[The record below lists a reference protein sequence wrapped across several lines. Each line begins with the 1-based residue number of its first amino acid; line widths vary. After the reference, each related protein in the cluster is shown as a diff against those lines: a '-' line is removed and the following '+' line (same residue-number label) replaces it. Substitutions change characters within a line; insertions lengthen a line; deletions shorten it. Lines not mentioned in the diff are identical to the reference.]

1 MTAPACRP
9 RSAPGCSSPGCPPRP
24 AGGGSASPSRGG
36 SSSSSTAGG
45 CPTTRGPMGPAACSC
60 WSFPWPLPRP
70 PRAPGPGSRDPG
82 DPMTLALNPQQA
94 AAVRHPGG
102 PLLVLAGAGS
112 GKTRVLTARIA
123 YLIQEQGVAPQRIF
137 AVTFTNKAAGEMRS
151 RVATLL
157 GANPKGLWIGTFHSL
172 SARLLRREA
181 AALGF
186 GPNFTIYD
194 QDDSESFI
202 KRLLEQRGLSPK
214 ANPPRAIHAVTSSAK
229 NHLLLPEELGAQAE
243 SPLVRAAADIYASLG
258 PALRQANAMDFD
270 DLLLHPLTLFRE
282 HPERLAYWQQ
292 QFEHVLVDEFQDT
305 NAAQYRLV
313 KLLAAQHTN
322 LCVVGDDDQ
331 AIYGWRGADVRHMLS
346 FQQDF
351 PGATLI
357 KLEQNYR
364 STQVILDA
372 ANGVIAENAR
382 RLGKTLFTVTQGG
395 EPVTLLTAA
404 DERDEAE
411 WLAAELVRRSAEA
424 DVPYEGMA
432 ILYRTNAQSR
442 PLEEAFRFRG
452 IPYRLV
458 GAVSFY
464 ERREVKD
471 VLAYLRLIANP
482 ADDQAF
488 LRVVNVPRRGI
499 GDASFTPL
507 VRAATQ
513 WGKPLLETARA
524 AERIPELRPNVRA
537 AFAGVAALIDD
548 LRARH
553 GQADPA
559 TALEQVVAAV
569 GYAQYLADEGPE
581 GVERLENV
589 QELIAGA
596 AAWAETAENEG
607 DEAGEGETGTGP
619 TLIERYLTQAALVA
633 SADQST
639 GDPTG
644 VTLMTVHMAK
654 GLEWPVVTLAGLED
668 GLFPLARSAG
678 EPGGLEEERRLWFVG
693 LTRAREKLYLSWA
706 RTRYRNGRLE
716 LSEPSRF
723 LEAVPPG
730 VLEERSTTPQWDR
743 GERTTRRASA
753 RARGAA
759 PTNLDWEIEVSQ
771 DAPRYA
777 AGERVRHRKFG
788 SGVVR
793 AVSGSGRE
801 LKVTVEFD
809 DREIGT
815 TQLLVAYAGLEREW
829 ESA

>member
-1 MTAPACRP
+1 
-9 RSAPGCSSPGCPPRP
+9 
-24 AGGGSASPSRGG
+24 
-36 SSSSSTAGG
+36 
-45 CPTTRGPMGPAACSC
+45 
-60 WSFPWPLPRP
+60 
-70 PRAPGPGSRDPG
+70 
-82 DPMTLALNPQQA
+82 MTLPLNPPQE
-94 AAVRHPGG
+94 AAVRHAGG

-123 YLIQEQGVAPQRIF
+123 YLIQERGVAPQRIF

-151 RVATLL
+151 RVGALL
-157 GANPKGLWIGTFHSL
+157 GADPKGLWIGTFHSL

-181 AALGF
+181 PQLGF

-214 ANPPRAIHAVTSSAK
+214 ANPPRAIHAVISSAK
-229 NHLLLPEELGAQAE
+229 NRMLLPEELGAQAD
-243 SPLVRAAADIYASLG
+243 SPLERVAAEIYAALG
-258 PALRQANAMDFD
+258 PALKQANAMDFD
-270 DLLLHPLTLFRE
+270 DLLLNPLTLFQE
-282 HPERLAYWQQ
+282 HPDRLAYWQRR
-292 QFEHVLVDEFQDT
+292 FEHVLVDEFQDT

-382 RLGKTLFTVTQGG
+382 RLGKTLFTAKQGG
-395 EPVTLLTAA
+395 EAVTLLTAA

-411 WLAAELVRRSAEA
+411 WLAGELTRRAAET
-424 DVPYEGMA
+424 DTPYQGMA
-432 ILYRTNAQSR
+432 VLYRTNAQSR

-482 ADDQAF
+482 ADDEAF
-488 LRVVNVPRRGI
+488 LRIVNVPRRGI
-499 GDASFTPL
+499 GDTSLSQL
-507 VRAATQ
+507 VRVAAQ
-513 WGKPLLETARA
+513 WAKPLLETARA
-524 AERIPELRPNVRA
+524 ADRVADLRPNVREA
-537 AFAGVAALIDD
+537 LQAVARLMDE
-548 LRARH
+548 LRA
-553 GQADPA
+553 GCGDADPA
-559 TALEQVVAAV
+559 TALERVIAAV
-569 GYAQYLADEGPE
+569 GYGQYLGDEGPE
-581 GVERLENV
+581 GIERLENV

-596 AAWAETAENEG
+596 AEWAEIAAEAG
-607 DEAGEGETGTGP
+607 DEAGDDAADAGIGEGP
-619 TLIERYLTQAALVA
+619 SLIERYLTQAALVA
-633 SADQST
+633 PADE
-639 GDPTG
+639 GAGAPEG

-654 GLEWPVVTLAGLED
+654 GLEWAVVALAGLED
-668 GLFPLARSAG
+668 GLFPLARAAG
-678 EPGGLEEERRLWFVG
+678 EPGGLDEERRLCYVG

-706 RTRYRNGRLE
+706 RTRYRTGRLE

-723 LEAVPPG
+723 LEALPPA
-730 VLEERSTTPQWDR
+730 VVEQRSTTPQWDR
-743 GERTTRRASA
+743 ARRSSGGGTRRAA
-753 RARGAA
+753 RAVVE
-759 PTNLDWEIEVSQ
+759 PDWEDAASQ

-777 AGERVRHRKFG
+777 TGERVRHRKFG

-793 AVSGSGRE
+793 AVSGSGRD

-809 DREIGT
+809 DQEIGT
-815 TQLLVAYAGLEREW
+815 KQLLVAYAGLEREW

>member
-1 MTAPACRP
+1 M
-9 RSAPGCSSPGCPPRP
+9 S
-24 AGGGSASPSRGG
+24 
-36 SSSSSTAGG
+36 
-45 CPTTRGPMGPAACSC
+45 
-60 WSFPWPLPRP
+60 LP
-70 PRAPGPGSRDPG
+70 
-82 DPMTLALNPQQA
+82 LNPQQQ

-123 YLIQEQGVAPQRIF
+123 YLIQERGVAPQKIF
-137 AVTFTNKAAGEMRS
+137 AVTFTNRAAGEMRS
-151 RVATLL
+151 RVAALL
-157 GANPKGLWIGTFHSL
+157 GADPKGLWIGTFHSL

-181 AALGF
+181 AHLGF
-186 GPNFTIYD
+186 RPNFTIYD

-214 ANPPRAIHAVTSSAK
+214 ANPPRAIHAVISSAK
-229 NHLLLPEELGAQAE
+229 NRMLLAEELGAQAE
-243 SPLVRAAADIYASLG
+243 SPLERVAAEIYAQLG

-270 DLLLHPLTLFRE
+270 DLLLHPLALFRE

-292 QFEHVLVDEFQDT
+292 RFQHVLVDEFQDT

-313 KLLAAQHTN
+313 KLLAAGHTN
-322 LCVVGDDDQ
+322 FCVVGDDDQ

-351 PGATLI
+351 PAATLI

-382 RLGKTLFTVTQGG
+382 RLGKTLFTATQGG

-411 WLAAELVRRSAEA
+411 WLAAELARRAAEA

-482 ADDQAF
+482 ADDEAF
-488 LRVVNVPRRGI
+488 VRVVNVPRRGI
-499 GDASFTPL
+499 GDASLSQLLRT
-507 VRAATQ
+507 AAQ

-524 AERIPELRPNVRA
+524 ADRVADLRPNVRE
-537 AFAGVAALIDD
+537 AFQALAQLIDD
-548 LRARH
+548 LRARY
-553 GQADPA
+553 GDADPA
-559 TALEQVVAAV
+559 TVLERTIATV
-569 GYAQYLADEGPE
+569 GYGQYLADEGPE
-581 GVERLENV
+581 GIERLENV

-596 AAWAETAENEG
+596 AEWAETAADEGEEAG
-607 DEAGEGETGTGP
+607 DEVGEGGTGKGAS
-619 TLIERYLTQAALVA
+619 LIERYLTQAALVT
-633 SADQST
+633 SADQGT

-668 GLFPLARSAG
+668 GLFPLARAAG
-678 EPGGLEEERRLWFVG
+678 EPGGLEEERRLCYVG

-716 LSEPSRF
+716 MSESSRF
-723 LEAVPPG
+723 LEALPPA
-730 VLEERSTTPQWDR
+730 VVEERSTTPLWDR
-743 GERTTRRASA
+743 AVRSSGGMRRAA
-753 RARGAA
+753 RAPVEVDWIEDA
-759 PTNLDWEIEVSQ
+759 PQ
-771 DAPRYA
+771 DARRYV
-777 AGERVRHRKFG
+777 AGERVRHRRFG

-793 AVSGSGRE
+793 AVSGSGRD
-801 LKVTVEFD
+801 LKVMVEFD
-809 DREIGT
+809 DQEIGT
-815 TQLLVAYAGLEREW
+815 KQLLVAYAGLEREW

>member
-1 MTAPACRP
+1 M
-9 RSAPGCSSPGCPPRP
+9 SV
-24 AGGGSASPSRGG
+24 
-36 SSSSSTAGG
+36 
-45 CPTTRGPMGPAACSC
+45 
-60 WSFPWPLPRP
+60 
-70 PRAPGPGSRDPG
+70 
-82 DPMTLALNPQQA
+82 ALNPAQRE
-94 AAVRHPGG
+94 AVEHVDG
-102 PLLVLAGAGS
+102 PILVLAGAGS

-214 ANPPRAIHAVTSSAK
+214 ANPPRAIHAVISSAK

-243 SPLVRAAADIYASLG
+243 SPLERAAADIYATLG

-292 QFEHVLVDEFQDT
+292 RFEHVLVDEFQDT

-372 ANGVIAENAR
+372 ANGVIAENTR
-382 RLGKTLFTVTQGG
+382 RLGKTLFTATPGG
-395 EPVTLLTAA
+395 EPVTLLAAA

-482 ADDQAF
+482 ADDEAF
-488 LRVVNVPRRGI
+488 VRIVNVPRRGI
-499 GDASFTPL
+499 GDASLSQLLRT
-507 VRAATQ
+507 ATQ
-513 WGKPLLETARA
+513 WGRPLLETARA
-524 AERIPELRPNVRA
+524 AERIADLRPNVRE
-537 AFAGVAALIDD
+537 AFQALARLIDE
-548 LRARH
+548 LRARVAD
-553 GQADPA
+553 ADPA
-559 TALEQVVAAV
+559 TALEQVIAAV
-569 GYAQYLADEGPE
+569 GYGPYLADEGPE
-581 GVERLENV
+581 GIERLENV

-596 AAWAETAENEG
+596 AAWAETAVDEG
-607 DEAGEGETGTGP
+607 DEGGATSS
-619 TLIERYLTQAALVA
+619 IERYLTQAALVT
-633 SADQST
+633 SADQGT

-668 GLFPLARSAG
+668 GLFPLARAAA
-678 EPGGLEEERRLWFVG
+678 EPGGLEEERRLCYVG

-716 LSEPSRF
+716 LSESSRF
-723 LEAVPPG
+723 LEALPPA
-730 VLEERSTTPQWDR
+730 VVEQRSTTPQWDR
-743 GERTTRRASA
+743 ARHAGGARRGA
-753 RARGAA
+753 RA
-759 PTNLDWEIEVSQ
+759 PVEIEWEAEASQ
-771 DAPRYA
+771 DAPRYI

-801 LKVTVEFD
+801 LKVMVEFD
-809 DREIGT
+809 DSEIGT
-815 TQLLVAYAGLEREW
+815 KQLLVAYAGLEREW

>member
-1 MTAPACRP
+1 MTV
-9 RSAPGCSSPGCPPRP
+9 
-24 AGGGSASPSRGG
+24 
-36 SSSSSTAGG
+36 
-45 CPTTRGPMGPAACSC
+45 
-60 WSFPWPLPRP
+60 
-70 PRAPGPGSRDPG
+70 
-82 DPMTLALNPQQA
+82 ALNPQQE
-94 AAVRHPGG
+94 AAVRHTGG

-112 GKTRVLTARIA
+112 GKTRVLTTRIA
-123 YLIQEQGVAPQRIF
+123 HLIRERGVAPWRIF
-137 AVTFTNKAAGEMRS
+137 AVTFTNKAAGEMRA
-151 RVATLL
+151 RVASLL
-157 GANPKGLWIGTFHSL
+157 GADPRGLWIGTFHAL

-181 AALGF
+181 PLLGF
-186 GPNFTIYD
+186 GSNFTIYD

-202 KRLLEQRGLSPK
+202 KRMLEQRGHSPK
-214 ANPPRAIHAVTSSAK
+214 ANPPRVIHSIISGAK
-229 NHLLLPEELGAQAE
+229 NRMLLPEELGANAE
-243 SPLVRAAADIYASLG
+243 SPLERLAADIYAALG

-270 DLLLHPLTLFRE
+270 DLLLFPLSLFAQ
-282 HPERLAYWQQ
+282 HPERLAYWQRR
-292 QFEHVLVDEFQDT
+292 FDHVLVDEFQDT

-313 KLLAAQHTN
+313 KQLAAEHRN

-372 ANGVIAENAR
+372 ANGVIAENTS
-382 RLGKTLFTVTQGG
+382 RLGKTLFTDKQGG
-395 EPVTLLTAA
+395 EPVTLLTSA

-411 WLAAELVRRSAEA
+411 WLAGELTRRASVGGG

-482 ADDQAF
+482 ADDEAF
-488 LRVVNVPRRGI
+488 ARIVNVPRRGI
-499 GDASFTPL
+499 GDTSFASL
-507 VRAATQ
+507 VRAAAQ
-513 WGKPLLETARA
+513 WRQPLLEAARGA
-524 AERIPELRPNVRA
+524 DRIPDLRPNVRD
-537 AFAGVAALIDD
+537 AFAAVARLIDD

-553 GQADPA
+553 AQSDPA
-559 TALEQVVAAV
+559 TALEQMIEAV
-569 GYAQYLADEGPE
+569 GYEPYLADEGAE
-581 GVERLENV
+581 GIERLENV

-596 AAWAETAENEG
+596 AEWAETA
-607 DEAGEGETGTGP
+607 DEAGEEADGDVGEGEEERENA
-619 TLIERYLTQAALVA
+619 TLIERYLTQATLVT
-633 SADQST
+633 SADQGS

-654 GLEWPVVTLAGLED
+654 GLEWPVVALAGLED
-668 GLFPLARSAG
+668 GLFPLARTAG
-678 EPGGLEEERRLWFVG
+678 EPGGLEEERRLCYVG

-716 LSEPSRF
+716 LSAASRF
-723 LEAVPPG
+723 LDAVPVG
-730 VLEERSTTPQWDR
+730 VLEERSTTPQWGSD
-743 GERTTRRASA
+743 RAS
-753 RARGAA
+753 RDEPSRRSRRPA
-759 PTNLDWEIEVSQ
+759 PVELDWDVEVSQ
-771 DAPRYA
+771 DAPRYVT
-777 AGERVRHRKFG
+777 GERVRHRKFG
-788 SGVVR
+788 GGVVR
-793 AVSGSGRE
+793 AVAGSGRE

-809 DREIGT
+809 DQDIGT
-815 TQLLVAYAGLEREW
+815 KQLLVAYAGLEREW

>member
-1 MTAPACRP
+1 VT
-9 RSAPGCSSPGCPPRP
+9 
-24 AGGGSASPSRGG
+24 
-36 SSSSSTAGG
+36 
-45 CPTTRGPMGPAACSC
+45 
-60 WSFPWPLPRP
+60 LP
-70 PRAPGPGSRDPG
+70 
-82 DPMTLALNPQQA
+82 LNPAQD

-123 YLIQEQGVAPQRIF
+123 HLIRERGVAPSRIF
-137 AVTFTNKAAGEMRS
+137 AVTFTNKAAGEMRA
-151 RVATLL
+151 RVAALL
-157 GANPKGLWIGTFHSL
+157 GADPRGLWIGTFHSL

-181 AALGF
+181 ALLGF

-194 QDDSESFI
+194 QDDSEHFI
-202 KRLLEQRGLSPK
+202 KRLLEQRGHSPK
-214 ANPPRAIHAVTSSAK
+214 ANPPRAIHAIISGAK
-229 NHLLLPEELGAQAE
+229 NRMVLPEELGASADGPLERVAAE
-243 SPLVRAAADIYASLG
+243 IYAGLG

-270 DLLLHPLTLFRE
+270 DLLLFPLTLFAE
-282 HPERLAYWQQ
+282 HPERLAYWQRR
-292 QFEHVLVDEFQDT
+292 FDHVLVDEFQDT

-313 KLLAAQHTN
+313 KQLAMEHRN

-351 PGATLI
+351 PGTTLI

-372 ANGVIAENAR
+372 ANGIIAENAR
-382 RLGKTLFTVTQGG
+382 RLGKTLFTAQQGG

-411 WLAAELVRRSAEA
+411 WLAGELSRRAA
-424 DVPYEGMA
+424 DGDMAYEGMA

-482 ADDQAF
+482 ADDEAF
-488 LRVVNVPRRGI
+488 ARIVNVPRRGI

-524 AERIPELRPNVRA
+524 AERIPDLRPNVRA
-537 AFAGVAALIDD
+537 AVTGVAALIDD

-596 AAWAETAENEG
+596 AAWAETAEDDG
-607 DEAGEGETGTGP
+607 DEAGEGGVATGP

-668 GLFPLARSAG
+668 GLFPLARSAS
-678 EPGGLEEERRLWFVG
+678 EPGGLEEERRLCYVG

-706 RTRYRNGRLE
+706 RTRYRTGRLE

-723 LEAVPPG
+723 LEALPAG
-730 VLEERSTTPQWDR
+730 ALEERSTTPLWDR
-743 GERTTRRASA
+743 GA
-753 RARGAA
+753 RGMRGAA
-759 PTNLDWEIEVSQ
+759 RGGRVQRPAPAELDWEVEASQ

-777 AGERVRHRKFG
+777 TGERVRHRKFG
-788 SGVVR
+788 GGVVR

-809 DREIGT
+809 DQEIGT
-815 TQLLVAYAGLEREW
+815 KQLLVAYAGLEREW

>member
-1 MTAPACRP
+1 V
-9 RSAPGCSSPGCPPRP
+9 
-24 AGGGSASPSRGG
+24 
-36 SSSSSTAGG
+36 
-45 CPTTRGPMGPAACSC
+45 
-60 WSFPWPLPRP
+60 
-70 PRAPGPGSRDPG
+70 
-82 DPMTLALNPQQA
+82 TLTLNPAQE

-123 YLIQEQGVAPQRIF
+123 HLIQERGIAPSRIF
-137 AVTFTNKAAGEMRS
+137 AVTFTNKAAAEMRT
-151 RVATLL
+151 RVGALL
-157 GANPKGLWIGTFHSL
+157 GADPRGLWIGTFHSL

-181 AALGF
+181 PLLGF
-186 GPNFTIYD
+186 ASNFTIYD

-202 KRLLEQRGLSPK
+202 KRLLEQRGHSPK
-214 ANPPRAIHAVTSSAK
+214 MHPPRAIHAIISGAK
-229 NHLLLPEELGAQAE
+229 NRMLLPEELGASADGPLERVAAE
-243 SPLVRAAADIYASLG
+243 IYAALG

-270 DLLLHPLTLFRE
+270 DLLLLPLTLFAE
-282 HPERLAYWQQ
+282 HPDRLAFWQRR
-292 QFEHVLVDEFQDT
+292 FDHVLVDEFQDT

-313 KLLAAQHTN
+313 KRLAAEHRN

-331 AIYGWRGADVRHMLS
+331 AIYGWRGADVRHMLA

-351 PGATLI
+351 PGTSLI

-382 RLGKTLFTVTQGG
+382 RLGKTLFTAHQGG
-395 EPVTLLTAA
+395 EPVTLLAAA

-411 WLAAELVRRSAEA
+411 WLAVELSRRAGEG
-424 DVPYEGMA
+424 DVPYQAMG

-482 ADDQAF
+482 ADDEAF
-488 LRVVNVPRRGI
+488 ARIVNVPRRGI
-499 GDASFTPL
+499 GDASFAQL
-507 VRAATQ
+507 VRTATQ
-513 WGKPLLETARA
+513 WGKPLLETARG
-524 AERIPELRPNVRA
+524 AERVPDLRPNVRA
-537 AFAGVAALIDD
+537 AFIGVAALIDD

-553 GQADPA
+553 AQADPA
-559 TALEQVVAAV
+559 TVLEQIVAAV
-569 GYAQYLADEGPE
+569 GYAQYLADEGAE
-581 GVERLENV
+581 GIERVENV

-596 AAWAETAENEG
+596 AAWAETADPEDDAEV
-607 DEAGEGETGTGP
+607 P
-619 TLIERYLTQAALVA
+619 LLQRYLTQAALV
-633 SADQST
+633 SPVDQGT
-639 GDPTG
+639 GDPNG

-654 GLEWPVVTLAGLED
+654 GLEWPVVALAGLED

-678 EPGGLEEERRLWFVG
+678 EPGGLEEERRLCYVG

-706 RTRYRNGRLE
+706 RTRYRTGRLE

-723 LEAVPPG
+723 LDALPAGAIEA
-730 VLEERSTTPQWDR
+730 RSTTPHWERPGR
-743 GERTTRRASA
+743 GSGRPA
-753 RARGAA
+753 RARRAA
-759 PTNLDWEIEVSQ
+759 PVELDWDIEASQ

-777 AGERVRHRKFG
+777 TGERVRHRKFG
-788 SGVVR
+788 GGVVR
-793 AVSGSGRE
+793 AVSGSGRD

-809 DREIGT
+809 DQEIGT
-815 TQLLVAYAGLEREW
+815 KQLLVAYAGLEREW

>member
-1 MTAPACRP
+1 
-9 RSAPGCSSPGCPPRP
+9 
-24 AGGGSASPSRGG
+24 
-36 SSSSSTAGG
+36 
-45 CPTTRGPMGPAACSC
+45 
-60 WSFPWPLPRP
+60 
-70 PRAPGPGSRDPG
+70 
-82 DPMTLALNPQQA
+82 MTLALNPQQA

-214 ANPPRAIHAVTSSAK
+214 ANPPRAIHAVISSAK

-243 SPLVRAAADIYASLG
+243 SPLERAAADIYATLG

-292 QFEHVLVDEFQDT
+292 RFEHVLVDEFQDT

-331 AIYGWRGADVRHMLS
+331 AIHGWRGADVRHMLS

-372 ANGVIAENAR
+372 ANGVIAENTR
-382 RLGKTLFTVTQGG
+382 RLGKTLFTATPGG
-395 EPVTLLTAA
+395 EPVTLLAAA

-482 ADDQAF
+482 ADDEAF
-488 LRVVNVPRRGI
+488 VRIVNVPRRGI
-499 GDASFTPL
+499 GDASLSQLLRT
-507 VRAATQ
+507 ATQ
-513 WGKPLLETARA
+513 WGRPLLETARA
-524 AERIPELRPNVRA
+524 AERIADLRPNVRE
-537 AFAGVAALIDD
+537 AFQALARLIDE
-548 LRARH
+548 LRARVAD
-553 GQADPA
+553 ADPA
-559 TALEQVVAAV
+559 TALEQVIAAV
-569 GYAQYLADEGPE
+569 GYGPYLADEGPE
-581 GVERLENV
+581 GIERLENV

-596 AAWAETAENEG
+596 AAWAETAVDEG
-607 DEAGEGETGTGP
+607 DEGGATSS
-619 TLIERYLTQAALVA
+619 IERYLTQAALVT
-633 SADQST
+633 SADQGT

-668 GLFPLARSAG
+668 GLFPLARAAA
-678 EPGGLEEERRLWFVG
+678 EPGGLEEERRLCYVG

-716 LSEPSRF
+716 LSESSRF
-723 LEAVPPG
+723 LEALPPA
-730 VLEERSTTPQWDR
+730 VVEQRSTTPQWDR
-743 GERTTRRASA
+743 ARHAGGARRGA
-753 RARGAA
+753 RA
-759 PTNLDWEIEVSQ
+759 PVEIEWEAEASQ
-771 DAPRYA
+771 DAPRYI

-801 LKVTVEFD
+801 LKVMVEFD
-809 DREIGT
+809 DSEIGT
-815 TQLLVAYAGLEREW
+815 KQLLVAYAGLEREW

>member
-1 MTAPACRP
+1 M
-9 RSAPGCSSPGCPPRP
+9 S
-24 AGGGSASPSRGG
+24 
-36 SSSSSTAGG
+36 
-45 CPTTRGPMGPAACSC
+45 
-60 WSFPWPLPRP
+60 LP
-70 PRAPGPGSRDPG
+70 
-82 DPMTLALNPQQA
+82 LNPAQD
-94 AAVRHPGG
+94 AAVRHAGG

-123 YLIQEQGVAPQRIF
+123 YLIQERGVAPQKIF
-137 AVTFTNKAAGEMRS
+137 AVTFTNRAAGEMRS
-151 RVATLL
+151 RVAALL
-157 GANPKGLWIGTFHSL
+157 GADPKGLWIGTFHSL

-181 AALGF
+181 AHLEF

-202 KRLLEQRGLSPK
+202 KRLLEQQGLSPK
-214 ANPPRAIHAVTSSAK
+214 ANPPRAIHAVISSAK
-229 NHLLLPEELGAQAE
+229 NRMLLAEELGAQAE
-243 SPLVRAAADIYASLG
+243 SPLERVAAQIYAVLG

-270 DLLLHPLTLFRE
+270 DLLLHPLALFRE

-292 QFEHVLVDEFQDT
+292 RFEHVLVDEFQDT

-313 KLLAAQHTN
+313 KLLAARHTN

-351 PGATLI
+351 PDATLI

-382 RLGKTLFTVTQGG
+382 RLGKTLFTATPGG

-411 WLAAELVRRSAEA
+411 WLAGELSRRAAEA

-442 PLEEAFRFRG
+442 PLEEAFRFRE

-471 VLAYLRLIANP
+471 VLAYLRLIANA
-482 ADDQAF
+482 ADDEAF
-488 LRVVNVPRRGI
+488 VRVVNVPRRGI
-499 GDASFTPL
+499 GDASL
-507 VRAATQ
+507 SQLLRMAAQ

-524 AERIPELRPNVRA
+524 ADRVADLRPNVRE
-537 AFAGVAALIDD
+537 AFLALARLIDD
-548 LRARH
+548 PRARY
-553 GQADPA
+553 GDADPA
-559 TALEQVVAAV
+559 TVLERLIAAV
-569 GYAQYLADEGPE
+569 GYGQYLADEGPE
-581 GVERLENV
+581 GIERLENV

-596 AAWAETAENEG
+596 AAWAETAADEGDEAG
-607 DEAGEGETGTGP
+607 DEAGEGRSREGAS
-619 TLIERYLTQAALVA
+619 LIERYLTQAALVT
-633 SADQST
+633 SADQGT

-668 GLFPLARSAG
+668 GLFPLARAAG
-678 EPGGLEEERRLWFVG
+678 EPGGLEEERRLCYVG

-716 LSEPSRF
+716 LSESSRF
-723 LEAVPPG
+723 LEALPPA
-730 VLEERSTTPQWDR
+730 VVEERSTTPLWDR
-743 GERTTRRASA
+743 ALRSSGGSTRR
-753 RARGAA
+753 GAHA
-759 PTNLDWEIEVSQ
+759 PVEVDWIEDAPQ
-771 DAPRYA
+771 DAPRYV

-793 AVSGSGRE
+793 AVSGSGRD
-801 LKVTVEFD
+801 LKVMVEFD
-809 DREIGT
+809 DQAIGAK
-815 TQLLVAYAGLEREW
+815 QLLVAYAGLEREW

>member
-1 MTAPACRP
+1 V
-9 RSAPGCSSPGCPPRP
+9 
-24 AGGGSASPSRGG
+24 
-36 SSSSSTAGG
+36 
-45 CPTTRGPMGPAACSC
+45 
-60 WSFPWPLPRP
+60 
-70 PRAPGPGSRDPG
+70 
-82 DPMTLALNPQQA
+82 TLALNPQQD

-123 YLIQEQGVAPQRIF
+123 HLIRERGVAPSRIF
-137 AVTFTNKAAGEMRS
+137 AVTFTNKAAGEMRA
-151 RVATLL
+151 RVAALL
-157 GANPKGLWIGTFHSL
+157 GADPRGLWIGTFHAL

-181 AALGF
+181 ALLGF

-202 KRLLEQRGLSPK
+202 KRLLEQRGHSPK
-214 ANPPRAIHAVTSSAK
+214 ANPPRAIHAIISAAK
-229 NHLLLPEELGAQAE
+229 NRMVLPEELGASADGPLERVAAE
-243 SPLVRAAADIYASLG
+243 IYAGLG

-270 DLLLHPLTLFRE
+270 DLLLFPLTLFAE
-282 HPERLAYWQQ
+282 HPERLAYWQRR
-292 QFEHVLVDEFQDT
+292 FDHVLVDEFQDT

-313 KLLAAQHTN
+313 KQLATEDRN

-351 PGATLI
+351 PGTTLI
-357 KLEQNYR
+357 KLERNYR

-382 RLGKTLFTVTQGG
+382 RLGKTLFTATQGG

-411 WLAAELVRRSAEA
+411 WLAGELSRRAA
-424 DVPYEGMA
+424 DGDVAYEGMA
-432 ILYRTNAQSR
+432 VLYRTNAQSR

-482 ADDQAF
+482 ADDEAF
-488 LRVVNVPRRGI
+488 ARVVNVPRRGI

-507 VRAATQ
+507 ARAATQ
-513 WGKPLLETARA
+513 WGKPLLEAARA
-524 AERIPELRPNVRA
+524 AERIPDLRPNVRA
-537 AFAGVAALIDD
+537 ALAGVAALIDD

-553 GQADPA
+553 GEADPA
-559 TALEQVVAAV
+559 TALEQAVAAV
-569 GYAQYLADEGPE
+569 GYTQYLADEGPE

-596 AAWAETAENEG
+596 AAWAETAEDDG
-607 DEAGEGETGTGP
+607 DEAGEEGRGQGAS
-619 TLIERYLTQAALVA
+619 LIERYLTQAALVT
-633 SADQST
+633 SADQGT

-678 EPGGLEEERRLWFVG
+678 EPGGLEEERRLCYVG

-706 RTRYRNGRLE
+706 RTRYRTGRLE

-723 LEAVPPG
+723 LEALPAG
-730 VLEERSTTPQWDR
+730 ALEERSTTPLWDR
-743 GERTTRRASA
+743 GARRGGG
-753 RARGAA
+753 RGAA
-759 PTNLDWEIEVSQ
+759 RGGRSQRPAPAALDWEVEASQ

-788 SGVVR
+788 GGVVR

-809 DREIGT
+809 DDEIGT
-815 TQLLVAYAGLEREW
+815 KQLLVAYAGLEREW